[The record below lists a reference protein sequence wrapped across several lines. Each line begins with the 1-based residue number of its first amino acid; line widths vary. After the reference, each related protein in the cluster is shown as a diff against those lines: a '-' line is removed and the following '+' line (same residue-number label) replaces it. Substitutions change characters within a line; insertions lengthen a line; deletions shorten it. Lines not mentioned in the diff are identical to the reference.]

1 MECRRVVDQENVL
14 SEVFQLNIQGI
25 NPKVDKQKIKL
36 RTLSDIITEC
46 NRKIL
51 FFILIETHLK
61 EYILD
66 AEVAIPEYNILRADR
81 ANRKNGGVAIY
92 THHTYSLD
100 NTEIFTNSY
109 CECAMA
115 YNKQNNT
122 VIVAVYRP
130 PGAPI
135 NKFKECLRKIQLFK
149 DKYEGAET
157 LIFGDTNLKFI
168 NWTTE
173 TLQQPANIKQFC
185 TSEEKVSSNM
195 LLDFV
200 NENLLIQ
207 IVNENTRE
215 DKSLIDV
222 VFTSDED
229 IIFDVKVEKN
239 NLDTDHDTVTC
250 QLMHQRVQSCK
261 NYSRNHTLDKKS
273 IDNLNLE
280 KADWKSIREELSLI
294 DWKVLFKDASIESM
308 CSKLEE
314 KLLSIC
320 SKFAPERMGPT
331 KKSSIPRNRLK
342 LIRKRKRINSTI
354 NYLKYV
360 KKTVPKEKLDKLNK
374 KKLDIEAEMKELIN
388 IEIYKKEINALAQMK
403 KNPKYFYSYVKKF
416 QKTESRIGPLQDDKG
431 NLSTDPETKANLLQ
445 NQYIKVF
452 SNPKKAN
459 LTKAYREKCNV
470 EIKDINLTVK
480 DVTDAIKEIPLHA
493 APGPDKIPALL
504 LKECADQ
511 IAEAL
516 VLIWRKSLDSGEVP
530 EMFKLQTI
538 IPLFK
543 KGSKAL
549 AENYRPVSLT
559 SHLIKLIERVLRKK
573 IIKHIEENNLLSEN
587 QHAFRAGR
595 SCLTQLLH
603 HMDEVLKSLE
613 NGKNVDVVYL
623 DFAKAFDKVDHQI
636 LMKKVYQFGIRG
648 KLYTWIQSF
657 ISNRYQQVLV
667 DGKLS
672 RKEKVISGVPQGTV
686 LGPLLFLIYIDD
698 LESTL
703 KHSLLRIFADD
714 SKMVKE
720 IKDQN
725 DHQDLQEDLNTAIT
739 WASDNNME
747 LNQKKFQLLQYGKED
762 LKVPYKTSSEKVLH
776 KDTDVKDLGVQ
787 MSDDLS
793 WETQMSDA
801 VKNGRKYMGWILRS
815 FISRNPEIII
825 SLYQTYVIPRLEY
838 ASILWS
844 PYKIS
849 DITRLEAIQRTI
861 SSKVDGIQDLNYHQR
876 LYKLKL
882 YSMQRRRERFAAI
895 HMYKIANGLV
905 PNNMQFEFYET
916 SRHGLKCRKP
926 ILKAGNTH
934 LSTVRRHFFSFIG
947 PAIFNILPI
956 KIKEAESLDQ
966 CKRYLDKFLGTFPDL
981 PPTPGYPSINNNSI
995 LEWATGSYDFAEII
1009 KTLSGGGFIQRDN
1022 VNQTERGAAVQPD
1035 ST

>member
-1 MECRRVVDQENVL
+1 M
-14 SEVFQLNIQGI
+14 
-25 NPKVDKQKIKL
+25 DKQRIKL
-36 RTLSDIITEC
+36 RTLSEIIAEC
-46 NRKIL
+46 DRKIL
-51 FFILIETHLK
+51 FFILTETHLK

-81 ANRKNGGVAIY
+81 SNRKNGGVAIY
-92 THHTYSLD
+92 THHTFSLD
-100 NTEIFTNSY
+100 NTEVFTNSY

-115 YNKQNNT
+115 YNKQNNI
-122 VIVAVYRP
+122 VIVATYRP
-130 PGAPI
+130 PNAPI
-135 NKFKECLRKIQLFK
+135 NKFKECLQQIQLFK
-149 DKYEGAET
+149 DKYAGAET
-157 LIFGDTNLKFI
+157 VTFGDMNLKYI
-168 NWTTE
+168 DWDTE
-173 TLQQPANIKQFC
+173 TLRQPSSIKQLC
-185 TSEEKVSSNM
+185 TSEEKISSNM

-200 NENLLIQ
+200 NENLLVQ

-215 DKSLIDV
+215 DKSLIDIIL
-222 VFTSDED
+222 TSDED
-229 IIFDVKVEKN
+229 IIFDVNVEKN

-250 QLMHQRVQSCK
+250 QLMHQAVQSGK
-261 NYSRNHTLDKKS
+261 SDDINHNLDKKS

-294 DWKVLFKDASIESM
+294 DWKILFQEESVESM

-320 SKFAPERMGPT
+320 SKYAPERT
-331 KKSSIPRNRLK
+331 RRTHKSRIPRNRLK

-360 KKTVPKEKLDKLNK
+360 KKTESKDKIDKLNK
-374 KKLDIEAEMKELIN
+374 KKLDIEAEMKELID
-388 IEIYKKEINALAQMK
+388 IEIYQKEINALAQMK

-416 QKTESRIGPLQDDKG
+416 QKTESRIRPLQDDEG
-431 NLSTDPETKANLLQ
+431 NLNTDAETKANLLQ
-445 NQYIKVF
+445 NQYSKVF

-459 LTKAYREKCNV
+459 LSKAYREKCNV
-470 EIKDINLTVK
+470 EIKDIEVTTK
-480 DVTDAIKEIPLHA
+480 DITDAIKEIPSHA
-493 APGPDKIPALL
+493 APGPDKLTALL
-504 LKECADQ
+504 LKECAEQ

-516 VLIWRKSLDSGEVP
+516 VLIWRKSLDTGEIP
-530 EMFKLQTI
+530 NMLKLQTI

-573 IIKHIEENNLLSEN
+573 VIKHIEENNLLSEN

-603 HMDEVLKSLE
+603 HMDEVLKALE

-623 DFAKAFDKVDHQI
+623 DFAKAFDKVDHKI

-648 KLYTWIQSF
+648 KLYTWIENF

-686 LGPLLFLIYIDD
+686 IGPLLFLIYIDD

-703 KHSLLRIFADD
+703 KHSILRIFADD

-720 IKDQN
+720 ITNQN
-725 DHQDLQEDLNTAIT
+725 DHQELQEDLYTAIK

-762 LKVPYKTSSEKVLH
+762 LKLPYKTSPDKTLT

-787 MSDDLS
+787 MSEDLAFV
-793 WETQMSDA
+793 THMTDA

-849 DITRLEAIQRTI
+849 DITKIEAIQRTI
-861 SSKVDGIQDLNYHQR
+861 TSKVNGMEGLNYHQR

-895 HMYKIANGLV
+895 HMFKIASGLV

-926 ILKAGNTH
+926 KLKAGNVH
-934 LSTVRRHFFSFIG
+934 LSTIRHNSFSFIG
-947 PAIFNILPI
+947 PSIYNVLPI
-956 KIKEAESLDQ
+956 KVKEAESLDQ
-966 CKRYLDKFLGTFPDL
+966 CKRYLDKFLSTFPDL
-981 PPTPGYPSINNNSI
+981 PPTPGYPSLNKNSI

-1009 KTLSGGGFIQRDN
+1009 KTLSGDGSIHVNN
-1022 VNQTERGAAVQPD
+1022 VTQAERGAAVQPD